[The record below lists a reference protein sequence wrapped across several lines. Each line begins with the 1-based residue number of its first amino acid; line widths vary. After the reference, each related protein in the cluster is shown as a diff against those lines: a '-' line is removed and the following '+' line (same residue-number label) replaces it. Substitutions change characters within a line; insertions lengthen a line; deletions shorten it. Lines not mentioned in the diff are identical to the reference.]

1 MAEIDDLNKQLEEE
15 RKKTRQYQQPSD
27 LRGFYAY
34 NRIINAQV
42 DILESFDLGKEIKAK
57 VEKDDKYYDRVETII
72 EKLPLHLSK
81 VNTLKSEL
89 GITGDEKKD
98 TSRKIVSPES
108 MAQDIGDNKTQNV

>member
-1 MAEIDDLNKQLEEE
+1 MSEVDDLKKKVSVLEQKL
-15 RKKTRQYQQPSD
+15 RLYQQPSD

-42 DILESFDLGKEIKAK
+42 DILESFDLEKEIKAK
-57 VEKDDKYYDRVETII
+57 VEKDDKFYDRVETII

-89 GITGDEKKD
+89 GITGNEDKD
-98 TSRKIVSPES
+98 TQKRVTTPES
-108 MAQDIGDNKTQNV
+108 MAQELGDYKTQNA